1 MTDKPYVHFEYLAE
15 TCDVAEFDHEG
26 TRTEITTEV
35 SCPSCVEELTR
46 WVAEDTQYGG
56 RCLNCEEWITAQG
69 GAEWRKAVRSPC
81 PHCGEA
87 IW

>member
-1 MTDKPYVHFEYLAE
+1 MTDKHYVHFEYLAE
-15 TCDVAEFDHEG
+15 TCEVAEFDHEG

-56 RCLNCEEWITAQG
+56 RCPCS
-69 GAEWRKAVRSPC
+69 KARPIDGVDRLLRDA
-81 PHCGEA
+81 G
-87 IW
+87 IQVD